1 MIMKRNDIMTDYS
14 INLKNMGLRIKEL
27 RLKQQKTQEYFANQ
41 IHISTS
47 YLALIEN
54 GKRTATIDVLA
65 QIAKECHVS
74 VDYLLFDDV
83 KEDNDPNTRFFLE
96 LCSSYKPDEINKA
109 LSLADYY
116 LRLNHQKD

>member
-1 MIMKRNDIMTDYS
+1 MTDYS

-27 RLKQQKTQEYFANQ
+27 RLNQQKTQEYFANQ

-83 KEDNDPNTRFFLE
+83 FDDVIEDNDPNTRFFLE
-96 LCSSYKPDEINKA
+96 LCSSYTPNEINRA
-109 LSLADYY
+109 LSLANYY
-116 LRLNHQKD
+116 LQLNCQKD

>member
-1 MIMKRNDIMTDYS
+1 MKGKNIMTDYS

-27 RLKQQKTQEYFANQ
+27 RKKNQKTQEYFANQ

-47 YLALIEN
+47 YLALIES

-74 VDYLLFDDV
+74 VDYLLFDEA
-83 KEDNDPNTRFFLE
+83 KEDNDSNMRFFLE
-96 LCSSYKPDEINKA
+96 LRNSYSPDEINRA
-109 LSLADYY
+109 LSLANYY
-116 LRLNHQKD
+116 LQLNHDKT